1 MKNLDKSLLTN
12 DYISNRRQLR
22 LRLLWRNRQHKAI
35 GESPDVVTRIDDL
48 LAHDCMHAHT
58 ESDCEYLAQFTA
70 NTSLLVLEGFKAA
83 RTGKL
88 FLVWC
93 VYGHNV
99 GILKTDEMLGDDK
112 TSARFV
118 GGYGREGTRRV
129 SLGVVEGPLEFDGD
143 DGCWRC
149 HFRCFKNSD

>member
-12 DYISNRRQLR
+12 HYIANRRQLR
-22 LRLLWRNRQHKAI
+22 LRLLRRNRQHKAI

-58 ESDCEYLAQFTA
+58 ESDCEDFAQFTA
-70 NTSLLVLEGFKAA
+70 NTGLLIFEGFAA
-83 RTGKL
+83 AGTGKL

-93 VYGHNV
+93 VYGRNV
-99 GILKTDEMLGDDK
+99 GILETDEMLGDDK

-118 GGYGREGTRRV
+118 GGYSREGTRRV
-129 SLGVVEGPLEFDGD
+129 SLGVVEGPLEFDSD
-143 DGCWRC
+143 DGCLRC
-149 HFRCFKNSD
+149 HFRCFKKL